1 MYSNES
7 FFSFVVCRFPFLVVN
22 GFSYIIIVIFKN
34 KFIFVG
40 TGSLLL
46 HVGFLYLLPLLPL
59 VVCVGF
65 SCCWSQ
71 ALGAWALVVAT
82 CGLSR
87 CGLRACCPGC
97 VESSRTRGCTHVPYI
112 GRQIPNLW
120 TTREVPSCIIFKSLN
135 FFAFFFSYLDLQFTQ
150 N

>member
-7 FFSFVVCRFPFLVVN
+7 FFSCVVCRFPFLVVN

-34 KFIFVG
+34 KFIFG
-40 TGSLLL
+40 GIGSLLL
-46 HVGFLYLLPLLPL
+46 HVGFLYLLPL

-87 CGLRACCPGC
+87 CGLRACCPGY
-97 VESSRTRGCTHVPYI
+97 VESSRTRGWTHVPYI